1 MNRLDPTK
9 TCFCSFCLLAMTMMA
24 LGLTTP
30 LAAREPSFIMSQGVM
45 PGAGAPA
52 PSAASAVISQTNA
65 QRARHGLPP
74 LAVDSQLMH
83 SAHSHAQWMASNRN
97 LSHGRGVAENIAM
110 GQPSAGEAVRS
121 WMNSSGHRANM
132 LGSGYTR
139 IGVAVAYSSNG
150 TPYWCQQFR

>member
-1 MNRLDPTK
+1 MKVRFHVFGLLTVTALASLVTGPLD
-9 TCFCSFCLLAMTMMA
+9 
-24 LGLTTP
+24 
-30 LAAREPSFIMSQGVM
+30 AREPSIVIAARPVIETSSPEMS
-45 PGAGAPA
+45 
-52 PSAASAVISQTNA
+52 VISQANS

-74 LAVDSQLMH
+74 LAVDSQLMN
-83 SAHSHAQWMASNRN
+83 SAGRHAQWMASNRN
-97 LSHGRGVAENIAM
+97 LSHGHGVAENIAM
-110 GQPSAGEAVRS
+110 GQPSASEAVRS